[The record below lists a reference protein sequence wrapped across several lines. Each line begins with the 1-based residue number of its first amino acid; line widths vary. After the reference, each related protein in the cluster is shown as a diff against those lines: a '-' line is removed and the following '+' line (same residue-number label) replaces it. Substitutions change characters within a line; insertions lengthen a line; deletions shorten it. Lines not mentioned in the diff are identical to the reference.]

1 MTVPTKIRAVA
12 EDPENPLL
20 DCYADDPTALA
31 KFFATGTI
39 TPTAPPTK
47 KDTTTMSLYPETVT
61 AAKPSKRPMPGIGAS
76 NDPRRLVDVLARLGL
91 CRNEMATPLKEL
103 AATGQPLGKFFQV
116 SVWDLDRALADVEC
130 TVSQRMQLKASL
142 DHAGLLTVPKV

>member
-1 MTVPTKIRAVA
+1 MKLPRTANSSTREPPTRKNQHDRIPAMTVPTKIRAVA

-47 KDTTTMSLYPETVT
+47 KDTTTMSF
-61 AAKPSKRPMPGIGAS
+61 I
-76 NDPRRLVDVLARLGL
+76 PR
-91 CRNEMATPLKEL
+91 
-103 AATGQPLGKFFQV
+103 Q
-116 SVWDLDRALADVEC
+116 
-130 TVSQRMQLKASL
+130 
-142 DHAGLLTVPKV
+142 